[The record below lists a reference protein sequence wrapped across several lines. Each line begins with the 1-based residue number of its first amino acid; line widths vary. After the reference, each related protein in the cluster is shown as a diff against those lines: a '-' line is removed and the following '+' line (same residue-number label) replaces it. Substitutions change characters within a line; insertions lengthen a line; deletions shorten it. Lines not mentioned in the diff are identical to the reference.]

1 MPKLPLPRTL
11 IKLKS
16 LRVLLWIC
24 PFSRPPVDDAV
35 DKEVVEVAEEDDN
48 EHDEEFWAPCWSS
61 DSVSCSRSNSA
72 KSEGGTGHTFGGG
85 VAITFGKASQSI
97 PNGKYAVAKRMKQLE
112 KVALSRRHREA
123 LWTIK
128 RVNLSE
134 GNVRGADDD

>member
-85 VAITFGKASQSI
+85 VAITFGKASHYSEWNI
-97 PNGKYAVAKRMKQLE
+97 RSGKTNETVGKSRLE
-112 KVALSRRHREA
+112 RRHREA